1 MPGPLESVTYRMH
14 IAAIAMNAADAV
26 VHCPPLPATRPKIRS
41 TAPVQMLNARST
53 RFLTK
58 ASRPGARDAPP
69 FRHSGDH
76 GLADRKGAAESESR
90 EAAKRADDC
99 H

>member
-1 MPGPLESVTYRMH
+1 MPPMPSS
-14 IAAIAMNAADAV
+14 IAAIARDAPEDQ
-26 VHCPPLPATRPKIRS
+26 VHCTF
-41 TAPVQMLNARST
+41 QMLNARST

-90 EAAKRADDC
+90 EAAKRADDF